1 MSFVHGA
8 VSNVARILF
17 VNVVVVVLIK
27 HTTSLHYIQY
37 SVMYAASM
45 FVRLTYLSV
54 GCLMNDCWLQ
64 LLVGRFH
71 TVF

>member
-17 VNVVVVVLIK
+17 VKVVVVVLIK

-45 FVRLTYLSV
+45 FVRLFDIFV
-54 GCLMNDCWLQ
+54 GWMFNE
-64 LLVGRFH
+64 
-71 TVF
+71 